1 MKNVFF
7 IKKLQETQKQIRIE
21 NRVILEA
28 EDILAALWQQNLHPT
43 EGTTRNLKQEQ

>member
-7 IKKLQETQKQIRIE
+7 IKKLQETRQQIRIE

-28 EDILAALWQQNLHPT
+28 ETGWKVL
-43 EGTTRNLKQEQ
+43 